1 MNLDSRIERLAWVLV
16 AYALI
21 AFAAG
26 FAFVR
31 GADLTSAAPACVS
44 ALAMLV
50 FAGCAGFHARLLRRE
65 KLEEQEFEAFRR
77 EHGSSELFEDEDER
91 LRLTRR
97 TRRQFLQFAVPG
109 IAAVSGVLLIFI
121 SIALLR
127 RWRMT
132 AFTAEAGDPLLVAA
146 FCALLC
152 IVGLVLGSFIN
163 GASRDAGGRW
173 LRPAAQWVFLNALF
187 FLAATVVLVAEN
199 FGAATD
205 VADPWVA
212 RVGVFVLGILGAELV
227 LGVIFDF
234 YRPRTSRGET
244 IPLIE
249 SRLLSLFTEPG
260 GIAKNFALALDYQF
274 GFQVSNVWFYRFLE
288 RALLPFAGVMAL
300 SFWALT
306 CVTVIESEENGI
318 RQRFG
323 KVVRKTPLGPGI
335 YAKLPWPLATIHT
348 FPVDRVQELPI
359 GYQRGT
365 GDEGEDDFDVPPEL
379 VGDPSGR
386 VIVWSKAHNREETK
400 FVTPTEMI
408 EDLDSLAPA
417 APGHEKPVPV
427 YFISASVPLYYKV
440 SNLYDYQF
448 GHSDARKVLLEVATE
463 EVVRYMSQHN
473 FFSIMR
479 NLGLGGRRLS
489 AAIQERAN
497 ELGLGIDVVFVGLQ
511 GIHPP
516 VEVGEKFNDVV
527 AAMEDKHRL
536 ILEGER
542 DAIVRRPTAEA
553 EAIRMVADAR
563 IRKQRRLRLANAEV
577 ERFFARLSAYEQS
590 PRIFVLRTFLDQLE
604 TAAPQ
609 LRKYVVAPFNAN
621 EVYSFDFEEKIRPDL
636 LDVELD

>member
-16 AYALI
+16 VYAVI
-21 AFAAG
+21 TFAASL
-26 FAFVR
+26 AFV
-31 GADLTSAAPACVS
+31 GMADLTSGTTAWISSLMV
-44 ALAMLV
+44 LI
-50 FAGCAGFHARLLRRE
+50 FAGCAAVNARLLRRE
-65 KLEEQEFEAFRR
+65 TLEEQEFEAFRR

-97 TRRQFLQFAVPG
+97 TRRQFLKFVVPA
-109 IAAVSGVLLIFI
+109 IAAVSGALLIFV
-121 SIALLR
+121 SMSLLR
-127 RWRMT
+127 RWQVT
-132 AFTAEAGDPLLVAA
+132 AFTAEAEDPLLVAA
-146 FCALLC
+146 CCALLC
-152 IVGLVLGSFIN
+152 IVGLVLGSFVN
-163 GASRDAGGRW
+163 GASRETGGRW

-187 FLAATVVLVAEN
+187 FLACTAVLVVEN
-199 FGAATD
+199 FGAAAD

-212 RVGVFVLGILGAELV
+212 RVGVVVLGVLGVELV

-244 IPLIE
+244 VPLIE

-288 RALLPFAGVMAL
+288 RTLLPFAGVMAI

-306 CVTVIESEENGI
+306 CVTVVESEENGI

-323 KVVRKTPLGPGI
+323 KVVKKTPLDPGI

-365 GDEGEDDFDVPPEL
+365 GDEEDFDVPPEM
-379 VGDPSGR
+379 VGDASGR

-408 EDLDSLAPA
+408 EDLEDLAPA

-440 SNLYDYQF
+440 SNLYEYRF

-479 NLGLGGRRLS
+479 NLGPGGHRLGS
-489 AAIQERAN
+489 AIQERAN
-497 ELGLGIDVVFVGLQ
+497 ELKLGVDVVFVGLQ

-516 VEVGEKFNDVV
+516 VEVGEKFDDVV

-536 ILEGER
+536 ILEGDR

-553 EAIRMVADAR
+553 EAIRTVAEAEID
-563 IRKQRRLRLANAEV
+563 KQRRLLLARAEV

-590 PRIFVLRTFLDQLE
+590 PRIFMLRTYLE
-604 TAAPQ
+604 LLENAAPQ
-609 LRKYVVAPFNAN
+609 LRKYVVAPFNAH

-636 LDVELD
+636 LDVQLD

>member
-16 AYALI
+16 VYAAI
-21 AFAAG
+21 TFAAS

-31 GADLTSAAPACVS
+31 MGDLTSAAPASVS
-44 ALAMLV
+44 ALAVLI
-50 FAGCAGFHARLLRRE
+50 FAACAAFHARLLRRE
-65 KLEEQEFEAFRR
+65 TLEEQEFEAFRR
-77 EHGSSELFEDEDER
+77 EHGSSELFENEDER

-97 TRRQFLQFAVPG
+97 TRRQFLKFAVPA
-109 IAAVSGVLLIFI
+109 IAAVSGALLIFV
-121 SIALLR
+121 SMALLS

-132 AFTAEAGDPLLVAA
+132 AFTAEAEDPLLVAA
-146 FCALLC
+146 CCALLC

-163 GASRDAGGRW
+163 GASRDTGGRW

-187 FLAATVVLVAEN
+187 FLACTVVLVVEN
-199 FGAATD
+199 FGTAAD

-212 RVGVFVLGILGAELV
+212 RVGVVVLGFLGAELV
-227 LGVIFDF
+227 LGVIFEF
-234 YRPRTSRGET
+234 YRPRTSQGET
-244 IPLIE
+244 VPLIE

-288 RALLPFAGVMAL
+288 RTLLPFAGVMAI

-323 KVVRKTPLGPGI
+323 KVVQKTPLGPGI
-335 YAKLPWPLATIHT
+335 YAKLPWPMGTIHT

-359 GYQRGT
+359 GYRRGT
-365 GDEGEDDFDVPPEL
+365 GNEDDFDVPPEM
-379 VGDPSGR
+379 VGDISGR

-408 EDLDSLAPA
+408 EDLENAVPA

-440 SNLYDYQF
+440 SNLYDYRF
-448 GHSDARKVLLEVATE
+448 RHSDARKVLLEVATE

-479 NLGLGGRRLS
+479 NLGSGGRRLGS
-489 AAIQERAN
+489 AIQARAD
-497 ELGLGIDVVFVGLQ
+497 ELDLGIEVVFVGLQ

-516 VEVGEKFNDVV
+516 VEVGEKFDDVV

-542 DAIVRRPTAEA
+542 DAIVRQPTAEA
-553 EAIRMVADAR
+553 EAIRTVADAR
-563 IRKQRRLRLANAEV
+563 IGKQRRLRLARADV
-577 ERFFARLSAYEQS
+577 ERFFAHLKAYKQS
-590 PRIFVLRTFLDQLE
+590 PRIFILRTYLE
-604 TAAPQ
+604 LLEDTAPQ
-609 LRKYVVAPFNAN
+609 LRKYVVAPFNAH
-621 EVYSFDFEEKIRPDL
+621 EVYNFDFEEKIRPDL
-636 LDVELD
+636 LDVQLD